1 MINNRFNV
9 VYHLLQVCKKHGLL
23 TNKLNKMRKF
33 KVKEDCF
40 CEGYLHEKFN
50 YPREGLIEKK
60 LLKDDEVELKEE
72 WSNFYG
78 SYMRVIKDGK
88 NYDILHKYLQEIRQC

>member
-1 MINNRFNV
+1 M
-9 VYHLLQVCKKHGLL
+9 GLL
-23 TNKLNKMRKF
+23 SKTKKF

-40 CEGYLHEKFN
+40 CEGYLHELLR

-60 LLKDDEVELKEE
+60 LYKDDIVELKEE

-78 SYMRVIKDGK
+78 SYLRVLKDGK
-88 NYDILHKYLQEIRQC
+88 HYDMFHKNLEEVR